1 MIRRADQIGGV
12 LLLIFSVLY
21 TLEAR
26 KLPSRGM
33 NALFFGQG
41 TPGPNFMPYWLG
53 ITMGVLAMVLI
64 VSGTLRPFESRT
76 EEERLPGAAGW
87 MRLGVVFGALAL
99 YLLVMPVLGFSLGT
113 LVLLTALLLFPDRQP
128 IPVVLALPIGTTLI
142 LHWLFLR
149 MLHVPLPTNAL
160 GF

>member
-53 ITMGVLAMVLI
+53 ITMAALAVALI
-64 VSGTLRPFESRT
+64 VSGTLRPFEPGG

-87 MRLGVVFGALAL
+87 RRLAVVFGALLL
-99 YLLVMPVLGFSLGT
+99 YLLVMPVIGFSLGT
-113 LVLLTALLLFPDRQP
+113 LALLTTLLLIPDRHP
-128 IPVVLALPIGTTLI
+128 MLVVLGLPVGTTVL

-149 MLHVPLPTNAL
+149 ALHVPLPTNAL

>member
-53 ITMGVLAMVLI
+53 ITMGVLAVVLI
-64 VSGTLRPFESRT
+64 VSGSLRPFESRS

-87 MRLGVVFGALAL
+87 MRLAVVFGALVL
-99 YLLVMPVLGFSLGT
+99 YLLAMPVLGFSLGT
-113 LVLLTALLLFPDRQP
+113 LALLTGLLLFPDRH
-128 IPVVLALPIGTTLI
+128 PVLVILGLPIGTTLL

-149 MLHVPLPTNAL
+149 VLHVPLPTNAL

>member
-1 MIRRADQIGGV
+1 MVRRADQIGGV
-12 LLLIFSVLY
+12 LLLVFSVLY

-41 TPGPNFMPYWLG
+41 SPGPNFMPYWLG
-53 ITMGVLAMVLI
+53 ITMAVLALVLI
-64 VSGTLRPFESRT
+64 VQGSLKPFEPVG
-76 EEERLPGAAGW
+76 ENERLPGVAGW
-87 MRLGVVFGALAL
+87 KRLAVVFGALAL
-99 YLLVMPVLGFSLGT
+99 YLVVMPVIGFSLGT
-113 LVLLTALLLFPDRQP
+113 LALLTALLVFPDRHP
-128 IPVVLALPIGTTLI
+128 ILVVLGLPIGTTLI

-149 MLHVPLPTNAL
+149 VLHVPLPTNAL

>member
-12 LLLIFSVLY
+12 LLFVFAILY

-41 TPGPNFMPYWLG
+41 SPGPNFMPYWLG
-53 ITMGVLAMVLI
+53 ITLAVLALALI
-64 VSGTLRPFESRT
+64 VSGTLRPFEPGG
-76 EEERLPGAAGW
+76 EEERLPVVAGW
-87 MRLGVVFGALAL
+87 RRLAVVFGTLAL
-99 YLLVMPVLGFSLGT
+99 YLLVLPVLGFSLGT
-113 LVLLTALLLFPDRQP
+113 FALLATLLLVPDRHP
-128 IPVVLALPIGTTLI
+128 ILIVLGLPIGTTLL

-149 MLHVPLPTNAL
+149 VLHVPLPTNAL

>member
-12 LLLIFSVLY
+12 LLLVFSLLY

-41 TPGPNFMPYWLG
+41 SPGPNFMPYWLG
-53 ITMGVLAMVLI
+53 ITMAVLALALI
-64 VSGTLRPFESRT
+64 VSGTLRPFAPGS
-76 EEERLPGAAGW
+76 EEERLPGVAGW
-87 MRLGVVFGALAL
+87 KRLGVVFGLLAL
-99 YLLVMPVLGFSLGT
+99 YLLAMPVIGFSLGT
-113 LVLLTALLLFPDRQP
+113 LALLTALLLFPDRHP
-128 IPVVLALPIGTTLI
+128 LPVVLGLPIGTTL
-142 LHWLFLR
+142 LLYWLFLR
-149 MLHVPLPTNAL
+149 VLHVPLPTNAL